1 MSAMMSLAKLRASMV
16 VGDFD
21 FRNNGA
27 PLTALPA
34 ILTALNATYTRNSA
48 KNVVQNGALVSL
60 SANQFGTSYDP
71 VAATY
76 GYVPEPAATN
86 LLTYSSVFSDASW
99 TKQLCTIG
107 ATPIASP
114 TLALDAYPLV
124 EDTTVNI
131 HRVEKNI
138 TVTAGAT
145 YSYSVFVKAAGRSYV
160 RLYEDT
166 SVSGAFFN
174 LSSGVV
180 MSTFGGA
187 TASIEPVGA
196 TGWYRCAIAF
206 TQSGTTGRL
215 RVCPSSD
222 GITIN
227 YLGNGA
233 SALYLYAAQ
242 AETGNRATSY
252 IATTGST
259 ASRSADV
266 LTVPL
271 WINNIKD
278 SQDGSTA
285 NWSKANC
292 TCVTSG
298 TAPDGTNTAQ
308 LITVTATATTL
319 FYSNDSTKAPSTTVT
334 ASVYIKQGNRT
345 TCQLILRNVTTA
357 TNFNIGT
364 LTFDTGAIAGSGWSV
379 TNEGNGWFRCTFTQA
394 SGITVGDLLRL
405 YVNHYGGTFNA
416 GDTAYFWGAQIEP
429 GSVAT
434 AYRRTTSTLESA
446 ANANIPGFSSAGYT
460 LVADMRKDS
469 ATSIALTPIDMSNQS
484 ITDRSQI
491 YVTGNPGAYIAM
503 TASSVAQALVS
514 AVVPSGAA
522 RLRLAGS
529 FAANNVLGAYNG
541 TTMTAD
547 TSATMPSGLSLIH
560 IGNRY
565 DSAAQANS
573 FIFTAGLIPQALTQA
588 QINGLTQ

>member
-1 MSAMMSLAKLRASMV
+1 MDAALTLSKLRASMV

-71 VAATY
+71 VTGLY

-86 LLTYSSVFSDASW
+86 L
-99 TKQLCTIG
+99 
-107 ATPIASP
+107 
-114 TLALDAYPLV
+114 
-124 EDTTVNI
+124 
-131 HRVEKNI
+131 
-138 TVTAGAT
+138 AT
-145 YSYSVFVKAAGRSYV
+145 YSDGTTANLTTAVNLSNGTAVPGFTNGIAFGDNSVVRTGYKTVTLSSATAYTISIFVIMDDGTAPVVGTTSSTGDFSLVVNGNLVASAALV
-160 RLYEDT
+160 RLIGSNVYR
-166 SVSGAFFN
+166 VSA
-174 LSSGVV
+174 SYTTV
-180 MSTFGGA
+180 STDGRIGLLKY
-187 TASIEPVGA
+187 I
-196 TGWYRCAIAF
+196 
-206 TQSGTTGRL
+206 TQSARTFRITGIQ
-215 RVCPSSD
+215 V
-222 GITIN
+222 
-227 YLGNGA
+227 
-233 SALYLYAAQ
+233 
-242 AETGNRATSY
+242 ETGLRATSY

-259 ASRSADV
+259 ATRAADV
-266 LTVPL
+266 LSVPL
-271 WINNIKD
+271 WINNVKD

-334 ASVYIKQGNRT
+334 ASVYIKQGNST

-357 TNFNIGT
+357 TNFNVGT

-405 YVNHYGGTFNA
+405 YVNHCGGTFNA

-434 AYRRTTSTLESA
+434 AYRPTTSTLESA
-446 ANANIPGFSSAGYT
+446 ANANIAGFSSSGYT
-460 LVADMRKDS
+460 LFADVRPDVAL
-469 ATSIALTPIDMSNQS
+469 IASTGILEVHLGSVS
-484 ITDRSQI
+484 DRSLLANSGGTAPYLNI
-491 YVTGNPGAYIAM
+491 VTGGGTQAAIVG
-503 TASSVAQALVS
+503 TAFNQ
-514 AVVPSGAA
+514 
-522 RLRLAGS
+522 LRTKFAGS
-529 FAANNVLGAYNG
+529 CAANNALAAARGVALAP
-541 TTMTAD
+541 D
-547 TSATMPSGLSLIH
+547 TSVTMPAGLTTLG
-560 IGNRY
+560 IGQLFNNTLQLNGFLFR
-565 DSAAQANS
+565 
-573 FIFTAGLIPQALTQA
+573 AGLIPQAMTQA
-588 QINGLTQ
+588 QLNGLTT